1 MALRVF
7 LPLVIIA
14 GIFFALFAYLTARGP
29 FQVDCGDVDP
39 EVCQQIW
46 HEAAAAEEGLTSL
59 VPVTR
64 VRIVVTVDDP
74 ATCNEVYLERL
85 IFSSTHVNECAAPNS
100 RLQPAS
106 IRA

>member
-7 LPLVIIA
+7 LPLVLIA
-14 GIFFALFAYLTARGP
+14 VIFFALFAYLTARGP
-29 FQVDCGDVDP
+29 FQVDCGGI
-39 EVCQQIW
+39 EESACEQIW

-64 VRIVVTVDDP
+64 VRIVVTGDDP
-74 ATCNEVYLERL
+74 LTCNEVYLERL

-100 RLQPAS
+100 
-106 IRA
+106 